1 MIRKANEPVRAVRRR
16 WWASLLA
23 LGLLLP
29 VGAMGSVSAERE
41 SVAVGR
47 AGTALLAGGDC
58 RYPAKPMPGKPW
70 SLQRVLLDEVWRKAT
85 GKGVTVAVIDSGID
99 DDNPQ
104 LGPALVAGGK
114 DFFNDRADG
123 TDDDNGHGTMAAG
136 IIAARPGDRLTP
148 KVDTGFVG
156 LAPDAMLL
164 PIRQNG
170 GDDATKGNEDSL
182 AAAIDHAVAAGAS
195 VINISQ
201 DTVGGREPGTRL
213 RDAIRRA
220 LAGQV
225 VVVAA
230 VGNSGDTDNLDSWPA
245 KYPGVLGVGAS
256 DRNNERAPFSQNKP
270 YVGVLAPGVD
280 VWSTVPDG
288 GHCRGDGTSFATPY
302 VAGVA
307 ALIRSAHPDYTA
319 AQVVTLIEQTAQ
331 RGTAGRVDGVG
342 WGVVDPLRAL
352 DSTVVPASSPV
363 PDPRVDRSTE
373 LVDVAPLAH
382 GPTRADRDRR
392 QASVLLVPAVGL
404 TIVVVCA
411 ATVIRD
417 ARGRRTSGRS

>member
-1 MIRKANEPVRAVRRR
+1 MRPVRRR
-16 WWASLLA
+16 WAAPLLA
-23 LGLLLP
+23 FGLLLP
-29 VGAMGSVSAERE
+29 AGSAVVGAGPADT
-41 SVAVGR
+41 G
-47 AGTALLAGGDC
+47 LLAGSDC
-58 RYPAKPMPGKPW
+58 QYPSKPMPGKPW
-70 SLQRVLLDEVWRKAT
+70 SLQRVLLDELWQKST

-104 LGPALVAGGK
+104 LGPAIVPGK
-114 DFFNDRADG
+114 DFFNDKANG
-123 TDDDNGHGTMAAG
+123 TDDTNGHGTMAAG
-136 IIAARPGDRLTP
+136 IIAARPGSRLTP
-148 KVDTGFVG
+148 AIDTGFVG
-156 LAPDAMLL
+156 LAPEAMLL

-182 AAAIDHAVAAGAS
+182 AAAIDYAVAGGAT

-201 DTVGGREPGTRL
+201 DTVGGQEPGVKL
-213 RDAIRRA
+213 RDAVQRA
-220 LAGQV
+220 IAKQV

-230 VGNSGDTDNLDSWPA
+230 AGNSGDKDNLDSWPA

-280 VWSTVPDG
+280 MWSTVPKG

-302 VAGVA
+302 VAAVA
-307 ALIRSAHPDYTA
+307 ALIRSAHPNYTA
-319 AQVVTLIEQTAQ
+319 AQVITLIEQTAQ
-331 RGTAGRVDGVG
+331 RGAPGHTVGVG

-352 DSTVVPASSPV
+352 NSTVVPAFAPV
-363 PDPRVDRSTE
+363 PDPQVDRSTE
-373 LVDVAPLAH
+373 LVNVAPLAH

-392 QASVLLVPAVGL
+392 QASVVLFLAIGL
-404 TIVVVCA
+404 TIVVTCT

-417 ARGRRTSGRS
+417 ARRRRASG